1 MKKRKV
7 SKLITGLLVLILLA
21 GLFPTGKGS
30 NLGEVKAAIT
40 LKNPKIVA
48 DSSMEA
54 GQKVTWD
61 CIWFGTYPQSEVTT
75 GTIYNTLKNA
85 RGWDANNDIVINGTK
100 YCRLKGNHTRYYT
113 DNNHYN
119 WNNDYST
126 YHYFKYDPIKWR
138 VLEVSNGH
146 AFLLADKVIDV
157 RAYNPNSAEVK
168 WETSCMRS
176 WLNGMGPAFNQES
189 NDYTKGNFINTAFS
203 TNESKNILTTTQ
215 AGTSDKLF
223 LLSDSQ
229 IYTEKAK
236 KYGFAMDYGIC
247 DEARRSKCSSYAFAM
262 GCWKTTETPY
272 KGNVQWWLRSP
283 GMSENYAVEV
293 YAYGWVSYLGN
304 NVDRSYDGVRPA
316 LHLNLSSSNL
326 YSYAGTV
333 CSDGTINNNTGNNN
347 SNSANNN
354 TGNTNNNKNNTKP
367 STKTTASKKPTK
379 RALLPVEKMTGSLK
393 SVKSPAKSNLAITWK
408 KLSKVTG
415 YHVQF
420 SAKSN
425 FKKGTIERKFKQ
437 KVTKTKVRPLKS
449 KKKYYVRMR
458 PYTKS
463 GSKTYYGK
471 WSKVKSVKIK

>member
-7 SKLITGLLVLILLA
+7 SKLITGLLVLILLV
-21 GLFPTGKGS
+21 GLFPTGKES

-85 RGWDANNDIVINGTK
+85 TGWDANNDIVINGTK
-100 YCRLKGNHTRYYT
+100 YCRLKGNHTRHYT

-236 KYGFAMDYGIC
+236 KYGFAMDYSIC
-247 DEARRSKCSSYAFAM
+247 DEARRSKCSSYAFAK
-262 GCWKTTETPY
+262 GCYRSIKNDYRENST
-272 KGNVQWWLRSP
+272 WWIRR
-283 GMSENYAVEV
+283 
-293 YAYGWVSYLGN
+293 GN
-304 NVDRSYDGVRPA
+304 NSE
-316 LHLNLSSSNL
+316 
-326 YSYAGTV
+326 YAT
-333 CSDGTINNNTGNNN
+333 
-347 SNSANNN
+347 
-354 TGNTNNNKNNTKP
+354 
-367 STKTTASKKPTK
+367 
-379 RALLPVEKMTGSLK
+379 
-393 SVKSPAKSNLAITWK
+393 
-408 KLSKVTG
+408 
-415 YHVQF
+415 
-420 SAKSN
+420 
-425 FKKGTIERKFKQ
+425 
-437 KVTKTKVRPLKS
+437 
-449 KKKYYVRMR
+449 
-458 PYTKS
+458 
-463 GSKTYYGK
+463 
-471 WSKVKSVKIK
+471 

>member
-7 SKLITGLLVLILLA
+7 SKLITSLLVLILLA

-40 LKNPKIVA
+40 LKNPRIVA

-61 CIWFGTYPQSEVTT
+61 CVWFGTYPQSEVTT

-85 RGWDANNDIVINGTK
+85 TGWDANNDIMINGNK
-100 YCRLKGNHTRYYT
+100 YRRLKGTNTRYYT

-126 YHYFKYDPIKWR
+126 YHYFKYEPIKWR
-138 VLEVSNGH
+138 VLEVSNGQ
-146 AFLLADKVIDV
+146 AFLLADKVLDAWV
-157 RAYNPNSAEVK
+157 YNPNSAEVK

-176 WLNGMGPAFNQES
+176 WLNGMGPAFNQAS
-189 NDYTKGNFINTAFS
+189 NDYTKRNFINTAFS

-215 AGTSDKLF
+215 TGTSDKLF

-236 KYGFAMDYGIC
+236 KYGFAMDYSIC
-247 DEARRSKCSSYAFAM
+247 DEARRSKCSSYAFAK
-262 GCWKTTETPY
+262 GCYRSIKNDY
-272 KGNVQWWLRSP
+272 KENSTWWIRR
-283 GMSENYAVEV
+283 
-293 YAYGWVSYLGN
+293 GN
-304 NVDRSYDGVRPA
+304 NSEYATQVDYSGWAYDDRTYNGTNNDGVRPA
-316 LHLNLSSSNL
+316 LYLKLSSSNV

-333 CSDGTINNNTGNNN
+333 CSDGTNNTISKTN
-347 SNSANNN
+347 SIPS
-354 TGNTNNNKNNTKP
+354 NK
-367 STKTTASKKPTK
+367 TKTTAAKKPTK
-379 RALLPVEKMTGSLK
+379 RVLLPVEKMTGSLK
-393 SVKSPAKSNLAITWK
+393 TVKSPKKSTLTITWK
-408 KLSKVTG
+408 KLSKITG

-420 SAKSN
+420 SAKRN
-425 FKKGTIERKFKQ
+425 FSKGTIERKFKK
-437 KVTKTKVRPLKS
+437 KVTKTQVRPLKS

-463 GSKTYYGK
+463 GSKMYYGK

>member
-7 SKLITGLLVLILLA
+7 SKLITGLLVLILLV
-21 GLFPTGKGS
+21 GLFPTGKES

-85 RGWDANNDIVINGTK
+85 TGWDANNDIVINGTK
-100 YCRLKGNHTRYYT
+100 YCRLKGNHTRHYT

-236 KYGFAMDYGIC
+236 KIWFC
-247 DEARRSKCSSYAFAM
+247 D
-262 GCWKTTETPY
+262 G
-272 KGNVQWWLRSP
+272 L
-283 GMSENYAVEV
+283 
-293 YAYGWVSYLGN
+293 
-304 NVDRSYDGVRPA
+304 
-316 LHLNLSSSNL
+316 
-326 YSYAGTV
+326 
-333 CSDGTINNNTGNNN
+333 
-347 SNSANNN
+347 
-354 TGNTNNNKNNTKP
+354 
-367 STKTTASKKPTK
+367 
-379 RALLPVEKMTGSLK
+379 
-393 SVKSPAKSNLAITWK
+393 
-408 KLSKVTG
+408 
-415 YHVQF
+415 
-420 SAKSN
+420 
-425 FKKGTIERKFKQ
+425 
-437 KVTKTKVRPLKS
+437 
-449 KKKYYVRMR
+449 
-458 PYTKS
+458 
-463 GSKTYYGK
+463 
-471 WSKVKSVKIK
+471 

>member
-7 SKLITGLLVLILLA
+7 SKLITGLLVLILLV
-21 GLFPTGKGS
+21 GLFPTGKES

-85 RGWDANNDIVINGTK
+85 TGWDANNDIVINGTK
-100 YCRLKGNHTRYYT
+100 YCRLKGNHTRHYT

-215 AGTSDKLF
+215 AGTFDKLF

-247 DEARRSKCSSYAFAM
+247 DEARRSKCSSYAFAK
-262 GCWKTTETPY
+262 GCYRSIKNDYRENST
-272 KGNVQWWLRSP
+272 WWIRR
-283 GMSENYAVEV
+283 
-293 YAYGWVSYLGN
+293 GN
-304 NVDRSYDGVRPA
+304 NSEYATQVDYSGWAYDDRTYNGTNNDGVRPA
-316 LHLNLSSSNL
+316 LYLKLSSSNV

-333 CSDGTINNNTGNNN
+333 CSDGTNNTISKTN
-347 SNSANNN
+347 SI
-354 TGNTNNNKNNTKP
+354 P
-367 STKTTASKKPTK
+367 SNKTTAAKKPTK
-379 RALLPVEKMTGSLK
+379 PVLLPVEKMTGSLK
-393 SVKSPAKSNLAITWK
+393 AVKSPKKSTLTITWK
-408 KLSKVTG
+408 KLSKITG

-420 SAKSN
+420 SAKRN
-425 FKKGTIERKFKQ
+425 FSKGTIERKFKK
-437 KVTKTKVRPLKS
+437 KVTKTQVRPLKS

-463 GSKTYYGK
+463 GSKMYYGK